1 MRLDTLRQ
9 DLAYAVRGLRNKPA
23 FTIAVVATLALGI
36 GANAAMFNIVD
47 QLLFRPPPML
57 RDPASAHRVYVAET
71 YRGTERIIGVSRY
84 VRFEDLKRWTTSFSS
99 FAGYTTRQLAVG
111 VGDNARE
118 MLVGFVSSSFF
129 NFFEAPPAV
138 GRYFTAA
145 EDMTPAGAAVAVL
158 SYPMW
163 QTQFGGRAD
172 VVGSTIRIGNVRYS
186 IIGVAPRGFEGIWP
200 GRAPAAY
207 MPITNYGAAQQSC
220 AGRSRAWYA
229 TYSCGWMNA
238 IARRKP
244 NVTIERANA
253 DITQA
258 EVKSYLAM
266 LVEQTGN
273 PPIAFARPRAMIGPI
288 LAERGPNKTATGKVA
303 TWVGGVSVI
312 VLLIACANVANLL
325 LARAIA
331 RRREIAVRLALGIS
345 RGRLLSQLLTESIV
359 LALLGGVVGVFVAQ
373 VGGGA
378 LRAGFLPDNAAPAG
392 LRDPR
397 TVLFAFG
404 AAIAV
409 GLLTG
414 LAPVLRTRR
423 VDVVHDL
430 RLGAREGGQRHS
442 GMRVA
447 LLVLQATLSVI
458 LLVGAGL
465 FVRSLHRVEGMRL
478 GYDVDPILVVGLNLR
493 GEKLDSARH
502 VNLLQQLVATAQ
514 ATPGVV
520 SATRQTAVPLWSSAG
535 TRLTVAGIDTVD
547 RFGQFDYSS
556 VGPEYFRTFGT
567 RVVRGRAITAQDTR
581 ESPRVAVVSE
591 NMARVLWPGRDAI
604 GQCMKVDSDVC
615 TTVVGIAENIKEQNL
630 SADSMFYYYM
640 PVTQFRPRAGGLFVR
655 VAGDAADFKEQ
666 VRRSL
671 QREMPGASYVTVT
684 PYQEIVS
691 PFMQSFRL
699 GATMFVA
706 FGVLALLVAA
716 MGLYSVIAYNVQQ
729 RTHELGVRLALGA
742 QPRDLAT
749 LVLSDGA
756 RVAVIGLSLGIA
768 IALYASKWLEPLLF
782 QVSPRDVLV
791 YASASLALLLAAML
805 GSWVPAHRAS
815 RTDPN
820 IALRAE

>member
-1 MRLDTLRQ
+1 MRLDSLHQ
-9 DLAYAVRGLRNKPA
+9 DFVYAVRGLRSKPA
-23 FTIAVVATLALGI
+23 FTAAVVATLALGI

-57 RDPASAHRVYVAET
+57 RDPGTAHRVYIAET
-71 YRGTERIIGVSRY
+71 NRTKEYVVGVSRY

-111 VGDNARE
+111 MGDNARE
-118 MLVGFVSSSFF
+118 MLVGFVSYSFF
-129 NFFEAPPAV
+129 NFFDAPPAM
-138 GRYFTAA
+138 GRYFTAQ
-145 EDMTPAGAAVAVL
+145 EDTTPAGAAVAVL

-163 QTQFGGRAD
+163 QTHFGGRVD
-172 VVGSTIRIGNVRYS
+172 VVGSTIRIGSVLYT

-200 GRAPAAY
+200 GRAPTAY
-207 MPITNYGAAQQSC
+207 MPITNFGAAQQNC
-220 AGRSRAWYA
+220 KGRSRAWYE

-244 NVTIERANA
+244 EVTLERANA

-266 LVEQTGN
+266 RVEQTGN
-273 PPIAFARPRAMIGPI
+273 APVELAEPRAMIAPM
-288 LAERGPNKTATGKVA
+288 LAERGPNKSAVGKVA

-331 RRREIAVRLALGIS
+331 RRREIAVRLALGVS
-345 RGRLLSQLLTESIV
+345 RGRLLSQLLTESLV
-359 LALLGGVVGVFVAQ
+359 LAVLGGVIGVFIAHF
-373 VGGGA
+373 GGAA
-378 LRAGFLPDNAAPAG
+378 LRAGFVPDNAAPAG

-397 TVLFAFG
+397 TVLFAG
-404 AAIAV
+404 AAAIGV
-409 GLLTG
+409 GFLTG
-414 LAPVLRTRR
+414 VAPVLRARR

-430 RLGAREGGQRHS
+430 KLGAREGGQRRS
-442 GMRVA
+442 SMRVA
-447 LLVLQATLSVI
+447 LLIIQTTLSVM

-465 FVRSLHRVEGMRL
+465 FVRSLHKVQGMRL

-493 GEKLDSARH
+493 GETIDSAQH
-502 VNLLQQLVATAQ
+502 VNLLQRLLTTAQ

-520 SATRQTAVPLWSSAG
+520 SAARQTAIPLWSNSS
-535 TRLTVAGIDTVD
+535 TRLVVAGIDTVE
-547 RFGQFDYSS
+547 RLGQFDYTS
-556 VGPEYFRTFGT
+556 VSPEFFRTFGT

-615 TTVVGIAENIKEQNL
+615 TTVVGIAENIKDQNL
-630 SADSMFYYYM
+630 AADSMFYYYM
-640 PVTQFRPRAGGLFVR
+640 PVTQFRSRAGGLFVR
-655 VAGDAADFKEQ
+655 VAGHAPQFKEQ

-684 PYQEIVS
+684 PYAEIVA
-691 PFMQSFRL
+691 PFMRSWRL
-699 GATMFVA
+699 GATMFVM
-706 FGVLALLVAA
+706 FGGLALLVAA
-716 MGLYSVIAYNVQQ
+716 MGLYSVIAYNVEQ

-756 RVAVIGLSLGIA
+756 RVAVIGLA
-768 IALYASKWLEPLLF
+768 IGVTLALYLSKWLEPLLF
-782 QVSPRDVLV
+782 KVSPRDAAV
-791 YASASLALLLAAML
+791 YVTASLILLLVAML
-805 GSWVPAHRAS
+805 GSWVPANRAS

-820 IALRAE
+820 IALRSE

>member
-1 MRLDTLRQ
+1 MPLDTLRQ
-9 DLAYAVRGLRNKPA
+9 DLAYAVRGLRTKPA

-57 RDPASAHRVYVAET
+57 RDPGTAHRVYVAET
-71 YRGTERIIGVSRY
+71 YRGVERIIGVSRY

-99 FAGYTTRQLAVG
+99 VAGYTTRRLAIG

-118 MLVGFVSSSFF
+118 MLVGFVSYSFF
-129 NFFEAPPAV
+129 TFFDAPPAV
-138 GRYFTAA
+138 GRYFTAQ
-145 EDMTPAGAAVAVL
+145 EDTTPAGAAVAVL

-172 VVGSTIRIGNVRYS
+172 VVGTTIRIGSVLYA

-207 MPITNYGAAQQSC
+207 MPITNFGAAQQNC
-220 AGRSRAWYA
+220 AGRSRGWYA

-244 NVTIERANA
+244 NVSIERANA

-273 PPIAFARPRAMIGPI
+273 PPVELAKPRAMIGPI
-288 LAERGPNKTATGKVA
+288 LAERGPTKTAIGKVA

-331 RRREIAVRLALGIS
+331 RRREIAVRLALGVS

-359 LALLGGVVGVFVAQ
+359 LALLGGVVGVFVAHF
-373 VGGGA
+373 GGTA
-378 LRAGFLPDNAAPAG
+378 LRAGFLPDSSAPAG
-392 LRDPR
+392 VRDLR

-409 GLLTG
+409 GLMTG

-447 LLVLQATLSVI
+447 LLVLQAMLSVI

-465 FVRSLHRVEGMRL
+465 FVRSLHNVEGMRL
-478 GYDVDPILVVGLNLR
+478 GYDVDPILVIGLNLR
-493 GEKLDSARH
+493 GETLDSARH
-502 VNLLQQLVATAQ
+502 VNLLQQLLATAQ

-520 SATRQTAVPLWSSAG
+520 SATRQTAVPLWSNSS
-535 TRLTVAGIDTVD
+535 TRLTVAGIDTVE

-556 VGPEYFRTFGT
+556 VSPEYFRTMGT
-567 RVVRGRAITAQDTR
+567 RVTRGRAISAQDTR
-581 ESPRVAVVSE
+581 ESQRVAVVSE

-615 TTVVGIAENIKEQNL
+615 TTVVGIAENIKDQNL
-630 SADSMFYYYM
+630 TADSMFYYYT

-655 VAGDAADFKEQ
+655 VAGDAGKFKEQ
-666 VRRSL
+666 LRRSL
-671 QREMPGASYVTVT
+671 QRVMPGASYVTVT
-684 PYQEIVS
+684 PYEEIVS
-691 PFMQSFRL
+691 PFMRSFRL

-716 MGLYSVIAYNVQQ
+716 MGLYSVIAYNVEQ

-756 RVAVIGLSLGIA
+756 RVAVIGLTLGIA

-782 QVSPRDVLV
+782 EVSPRDAVV
-791 YASASLALLLAAML
+791 YTTASLTLLLVAML
-805 GSWVPAHRAS
+805 GSWIPAHRAS

-820 IALRAE
+820 IALRSE

>member
-1 MRLDTLRQ
+1 MRLDTFRQ
-9 DLAYAVRGLRNKPA
+9 DLAYAVRGLRTRPA
-23 FTIAVVATLALGI
+23 FTTAVVATLALGL

-57 RDPASAHRVYVAET
+57 RDPGTAHRVYVAET
-71 YRGTERIIGVSRY
+71 SRGEEYIVGVSRY
-84 VRFEDLKRWTTSFSS
+84 ARFEDFKRWTTSFSS
-99 FAGYTTRQLAVG
+99 FAGYTSRRLAVG

-118 MLVGFVSSSFF
+118 MLVGFVSYSFF
-129 NFFEAPPAV
+129 NFFDAPPAV

-145 EDMTPAGAAVAVL
+145 EDTTPAGAAVAVL
-158 SYPMW
+158 SYPLW

-172 VVGSTIRIGNVRYS
+172 AVGNTIRIGSVVYS

-200 GRAPAAY
+200 GRAPVAY
-207 MPITNYGAAQQSC
+207 MPITNYGAAQQTC
-220 AGRSRAWYA
+220 TGPGRAWYE
-229 TYSCGWMNA
+229 TYRCGWMSA

-244 NVTIERANA
+244 NVTVERANA

-258 EVKSYLAM
+258 EVKSYLSM
-266 LVEQTGN
+266 VVEQTGT
-273 PPIAFARPRAMIGPI
+273 PRLELAKPRAMIGPI
-288 LAERGPNKTATGKVA
+288 LAERGPQKTAIGRVA

-312 VLLIACANVANLL
+312 LLLIACANVANLL
-325 LARAIA
+325 LVRAIA
-331 RRREIAVRLALGIS
+331 RRHEIAVRLALGIS
-345 RGRLLSQLLTESIV
+345 RGRLLSQLLAESIV

-373 VGGGA
+373 LVGTA
-378 LRAGFLPDNAAPAG
+378 LRAGFLPDSTSPAG
-392 LRDPR
+392 VRDPR

-404 AAIAV
+404 AVLAV
-409 GLLTG
+409 ALLTSI
-414 LAPVLRTRR
+414 APALRARR

-430 RLGAREGGQRHS
+430 RLGAREGGHRHS

-447 LLVLQATLSVI
+447 LLILQTTLSVI

-465 FVRSLHRVEGMRL
+465 FVRSLHKVEGMRL

-493 GEKLDSARH
+493 GETLDSARH
-502 VNLLQQLVATAQ
+502 VNLLQRLLATAQ

-520 SATRQTAVPLWSSAG
+520 GATRQTAVPLWSNSS
-535 TRLTVAGIDTVD
+535 TRLTVAGIDTVE
-547 RFGQFDYSS
+547 RLGHFDYNA

-567 RVVRGRAITAQDTR
+567 RIVRGRAITAED
-581 ESPRVAVVSE
+581 ESESQRVAVVSE

-655 VAGDAADFKEQ
+655 VAGDAGKFAEQ
-666 VRRSL
+666 LRRSL
-671 QREMPGASYVTVT
+671 QREMPGAAYVTVT
-684 PYQEIVS
+684 PFAEIVAPS
-691 PFMQSFRL
+691 MQSFRL

-706 FGVLALLVAA
+706 FGGLAILVAA
-716 MGLYSVIAYNVQQ
+716 IGLYSVIAYNVEQ

-742 QPRDLAT
+742 APRDLLT
-749 LVLSDGA
+749 LVLSEGA
-756 RVAVIGLSLGIA
+756 RVAVIGLTLGIA
-768 IALYASKWLEPLLF
+768 VALYASKWLAPLLF
-782 QVSPRDVLV
+782 QVSPRDFVV
-791 YASASLALLLAAML
+791 YAAASVTLLLTAML

-820 IALRAE
+820 IALRSE